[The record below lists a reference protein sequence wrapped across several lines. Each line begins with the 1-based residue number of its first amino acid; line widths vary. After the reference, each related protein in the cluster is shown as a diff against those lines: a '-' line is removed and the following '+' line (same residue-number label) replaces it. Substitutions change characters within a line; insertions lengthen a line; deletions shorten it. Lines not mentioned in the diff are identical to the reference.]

1 MALLFITRSRP
12 RSQHRPCAQAKR
24 NRAGREMTHPLLENA
39 SSPGSLPQQPSER
52 NWAPKPPAGLAFSQQ
67 TRGPLLCPQVP
78 QRSGPPAPPTGSCL
92 SRPKKICVRRR
103 GGLPLPQDLPTPLE
117 TPSLRPT
124 PYPAPREAPEPF
136 YGGFSSKGLHWGEMG
151 ERPSQDT
158 TEGRPGFFR
167 GPFTNHSAGP
177 GAPAWGAA
185 FSTGKQWLWRED
197 STACLTPGGVRVWPS
212 PPFRHG

>member
-1 MALLFITRSRP
+1 MALLFITRSWP

-103 GGLPLPQDLPTPLE
+103 GACPCPRTCPPLSKHPVCVLPPTLHPGRPQNLSMGVSLQKACTGGRWEKGHPRTQPKGGRDSSEGLSPTILLGPEPRLGELHSPLGNSGSGERTPRLA
-117 TPSLRPT
+117 S
-124 PYPAPREAPEPF
+124 PRE
-136 YGGFSSKGLHWGEMG
+136 G
-151 ERPSQDT
+151 
-158 TEGRPGFFR
+158 
-167 GPFTNHSAGP
+167 
-177 GAPAWGAA
+177 
-185 FSTGKQWLWRED
+185 
-197 STACLTPGGVRVWPS
+197 
-212 PPFRHG
+212 